1 MAKGKPMEQDMT
13 GQSGNPGQPGP
24 FVSVEEREQMIAEAA
39 YFRALQRGQ
48 NGGDPVQDWLAAEQE
63 ISRALPSPRQQKE
76 ELAAYEKLRARIR
89 KIFTDVH
96 DTVNADTIR
105 QALDKAVTQLK
116 EAGGHTADTID
127 KVAAM
132 IEKDMAHAVAVMGPK
147 WEAFSDKTADMFDIW
162 RDRGS
167 AFLTRAASGAAD
179 WLQQAGDRLK
189 ARTYHTG
196 EMTHSGTFEC
206 TACGER
212 LVLQTS
218 AHLPVC
224 NKCRKMEFRRV

>member
-1 MAKGKPMEQDMT
+1 MAKGKSLEKGMA
-13 GQSGNPGQPGP
+13 GP
-24 FVSVEEREQMIAEAA
+24 LVSAEEREHMIAEAA
-39 YFRALQRGQ
+39 YFRALRRGL

-63 ISRALPSPRQQKE
+63 ISRALPSSRQQKE

-89 KIFTDVH
+89 KIFMDVH

-116 EAGGHTADTID
+116 EAGEHTADTID
-127 KVAAM
+127 KVAAL
-132 IEKDMAHAVAVMGPK
+132 IEKDMAHAAAIMGPK

-167 AFLTRAASGAAD
+167 AFLTRAASGAGD

-212 LVLQTS
+212 LILQTS